1 MFQSIASCWPLL
13 CWNKKGKKQAL
24 FLVEVCLVLSLV
36 LQNVIAM
43 HAGKVLVPRARENM
57 VLDTRQIL

>member
-24 FLVEVCLVLSLV
+24 QLVKKYRLVLSCLVLP
-36 LQNVIAM
+36 NVIAM
-43 HAGKVLVPRARENM
+43 HAGKVPLHLVRG
-57 VLDTRQIL
+57 